1 MTSSK
6 RLLQKSK
13 NRKFLSLFNL
23 FLLSLFILT
32 LPIYAQEGESQ
43 IKPGS
48 DLLIDVSFLP
58 PVIALY
64 DGKRLRT
71 EDFLKESAHR
81 LNPLSKVKMNEAG
94 LKEFI
99 KQLIDEKYDR
109 VASLELAEL
118 VGLEPNIGISF
129 LELQEMEKKL
139 GKETLTKQLQAS
151 GVAYESAAKYMAESK
166 AVDQWFQQ
174 KLVPENQVNEAEALL
189 YYSENTEKFKVK
201 DRVKFAQIYCGFI
214 LADEKSKAS
223 RKIQEVQYQ
232 LSIGK
237 KFAEMARKYSDGKF
251 ASAGGI
257 QDHFYSE
264 DELINELKPILKMDV
279 GKRSAI
285 IESPKGFHL
294 VKVLEKRGAA
304 QLNFNE
310 VKKGLMLTMSLE
322 KAKQAMN
329 QKIQKHKKDSGF
341 RILVD

>member
-1 MTSSK
+1 M
-6 RLLQKSK
+6 
-13 NRKFLSLFNL
+13 FNS
-23 FLLSLFILT
+23 FLLSLLILT
-32 LPIYAQEGESQ
+32 LPISAQKDDSQ
-43 IKPGS
+43 IKPGGE
-48 DLLIDVSFLP
+48 LLIDVSFLP
-58 PVIALY
+58 PVLALY

-71 EDFLKESAHR
+71 EHFLKENTHR
-81 LNPLSKVKMNEAG
+81 LNPLSKMKMNEAG

-139 GKETLTKQLQAS
+139 GRETLTKQLQVN
-151 GVAYESAAKYMAESK
+151 GIAYESAAKYMAEST
-166 AVDQWFQQ
+166 VIDQWFQQ

-214 LADEKSKAS
+214 LAEGKEKAR

-237 KFAEMARKYSDGKF
+237 KFADMAKKYSDGKF
-251 ASAGGI
+251 ASLGGV
-257 QDHFYSE
+257 QDRFYNE
-264 DELINELKPILKMDV
+264 DELIKELKPILKIDI
-279 GKRSAI
+279 GKRSTI

-294 VKVLEKRGAA
+294 IKVLERRDAG
-304 QLNFNE
+304 QLKFN
-310 VKKGLMLTMSLE
+310 
-322 KAKQAMN
+322 
-329 QKIQKHKKDSGF
+329 
-341 RILVD
+341 